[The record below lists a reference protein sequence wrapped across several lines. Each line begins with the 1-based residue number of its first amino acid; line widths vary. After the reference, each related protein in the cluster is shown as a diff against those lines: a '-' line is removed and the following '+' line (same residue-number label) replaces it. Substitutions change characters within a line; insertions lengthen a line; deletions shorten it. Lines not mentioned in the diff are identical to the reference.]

1 MNQLLSDLQHE
12 FRRYKNLADGA
23 LSQIDDEAFFRRPG
37 EAVNPVALIVK
48 HLAGNLQSRW
58 ADFLTTDG
66 EKPTRNRDNE
76 FVVEPYDSRAHL
88 MEKWEAAW
96 GTVFQT
102 VSNLKDDD
110 LNKAVAIRGE
120 PHTVAQALLRGL
132 NHVAYHTGQIAYLSR
147 LWNPGGKWLT
157 IAPGQSAS
165 HQAAYRRV

>member
-12 FRRYKNLADGA
+12 LRRYKNLADGA

-37 EAVNPVALIVK
+37 EAVNAVALIVK

-58 ADFLTTDG
+58 TDFLTTDG
-66 EKPTRNRDNE
+66 EKPTRNRDGE
-76 FVVEPYDSRAHL
+76 FALAPQDSRAHL
-88 MEKWEAAW
+88 MQQWETAW
-96 GTVFQT
+96 ATVFQT
-102 VSNLKDDD
+102 VGNLKDDD
-110 LNKAVAIRGE
+110 LTKTVTIRGE

-165 HQAAYRRV
+165 HRAAYRRV